1 MDRIDHRLA
10 DKVAIITGSGGSI
23 GRAACLR
30 FAAEGARIVGCD
42 MQPDAA
48 AETVA
53 RVAARGGTMVSLHPC
68 DLNRA
73 ADAQAL
79 VDLALASFGRIDILY
94 NNAAMAH
101 FAWFAEM
108 DHALFARTLRD
119 ELEILFP
126 ITKGVWPHFVAQGA
140 GVIVNTASVSASICY
155 AVVPGLAHSTAK
167 AGVLGMTRHLAME
180 GAPHGIR
187 VNAVSPGL
195 IRTNQSQALLDDPAW
210 ADAMRGKIML
220 GRVGAPEDVAAAA
233 AFLASDDAAWITG
246 TDLAVDGGTMA
257 W

>member
-1 MDRIDHRLA
+1 M
-10 DKVAIITGSGGSI
+10 
-23 GRAACLR
+23 
-30 FAAEGARIVGCD
+30 
-42 MQPDAA
+42 
-48 AETVA
+48 
-53 RVAARGGTMVSLHPC
+53 
-68 DLNRA
+68 
-73 ADAQAL
+73 
-79 VDLALASFGRIDILY
+79 
-94 NNAAMAH
+94 
-101 FAWFAEM
+101 
-108 DHALFARTLRD
+108 
-119 ELEILFP
+119 
-126 ITKGVWPHFVAQGA
+126 
-140 GVIVNTASVSASICY
+140 
-155 AVVPGLAHSTAK
+155 PGLAHSTAK